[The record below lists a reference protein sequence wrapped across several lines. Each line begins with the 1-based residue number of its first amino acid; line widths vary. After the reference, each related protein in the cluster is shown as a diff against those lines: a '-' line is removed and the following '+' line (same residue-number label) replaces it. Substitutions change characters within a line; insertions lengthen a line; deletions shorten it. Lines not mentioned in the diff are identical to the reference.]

1 MHAYQHLACER
12 EPRNVDVRLGA
23 AAERSIAVRV
33 LAGDD
38 ELGECEFTNVELTA
52 VDRMVWLHR
61 HEVCCGRLLTWGF
74 VEV

>member
-1 MHAYQHLACER
+1 
-12 EPRNVDVRLGA
+12 
-23 AAERSIAVRV
+23 V